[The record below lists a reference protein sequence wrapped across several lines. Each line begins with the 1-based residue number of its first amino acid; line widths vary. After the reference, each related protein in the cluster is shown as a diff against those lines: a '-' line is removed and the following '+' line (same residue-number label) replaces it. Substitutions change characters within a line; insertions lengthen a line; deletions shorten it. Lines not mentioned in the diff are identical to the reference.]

1 MTLRI
6 APALPRPLP
15 IQAAARPV
23 STASRNTTP
32 APTAAAFAK
41 TLSELTR
48 DLRFNY
54 YGTEG
59 RDRWTAFTAR
69 FDGSPLTAVAFARAM
84 KLPRGPEGEV
94 MQLSVK
100 EFFDAHT
107 GKGPE
112 PVVLSPAAQAAH
124 AALHK
129 ALRMNL
135 KDVRIFMVGADS
147 VAEGKV
153 YLVGRAKDGNL
164 AGISATRIYT

>member
-6 APALPRPLP
+6 APALPRTLS
-15 IQAAARPV
+15 AAAAGRPAPAV
-23 STASRNTTP
+23 ASNRSP

-41 TLSELTR
+41 TLTELTR

-59 RDRWTAFTAR
+59 RDRWTSFTAR
-69 FDGSPLTAVAFARAM
+69 FDGSPLTSVAFARAM

-94 MQLSVK
+94 TQLSVK

-107 GKGPE
+107 GRGPE
-112 PVVLSPAAQAAH
+112 PVVLSPAAQAGH

-153 YLVGRAKDGNL
+153 YVVGRANDGNL
-164 AGISATRIYT
+164 AGISATRVYT